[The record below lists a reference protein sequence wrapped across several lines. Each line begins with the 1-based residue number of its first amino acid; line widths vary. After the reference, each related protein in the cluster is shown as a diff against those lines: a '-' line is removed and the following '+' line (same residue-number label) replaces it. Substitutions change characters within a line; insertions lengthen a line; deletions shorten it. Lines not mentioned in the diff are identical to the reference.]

1 MSEANI
7 KGSLTVRVV
16 YTGPVDGPIEDGLR
30 GMRWQTRSDVVLTI
44 SEIYR
49 EDAEKLVEELRRK
62 NDAALGS
69 SGSGPTF
76 HARWEGPIAL

>member
-30 GMRWQTRSDVVLTI
+30 GMRWQTRADVVLTI

-49 EDAEKLVEELRRK
+49 EDAQKLVDDLRRK
-62 NDAALGS
+62 NGAELGAN
-69 SGSGPTF
+69 GSGPAF
-76 HARWEGPIAL
+76 HARWEGPVAL